1 MELEN
6 LASST
11 VEFAVSKGADQA
23 EISILKSTG
32 LSVTCRNGHQENI
45 KFSKNRSLEVV
56 VYKNG
61 RKGSAI
67 TTDMSNEAV
76 TNSVIAALN
85 LSDYTA
91 SDDCSGI
98 PETEDLIKEQFDLE
112 LFYPRESDP
121 IEAFDIALN
130 LENIAMSKDDRIKIS
145 NGSSFSSSYGIS
157 VLANS
162 NNFVISEP
170 NSFFALNVNLI
181 GELDGKMENNGSGHC
196 STDFSR
202 LWSCEKIADEAISE
216 TVGMLGAHKFATG
229 NYPVILRR
237 DIAESFL
244 FSIISALGG
253 SAQYKHSSFLS
264 SSLHTKV
271 VSDWLNI
278 DIDPLI
284 KRSLYSSTS
293 DNEGVKT
300 VAHPLI
306 HEGYVESYLLS
317 SYSARKL
324 GMKTNGHSGFLGN
337 VLVRDNR
344 KIEYGYAELLKLMD
358 KGLIITET
366 MGHGL
371 NQVTGDF
378 SYGACG
384 FYVESGI
391 IQYPVK
397 GITIAGNVKDLF
409 ANRIIA
415 LGTDYDE
422 RQNINC
428 GSILFDELKVASM

>member
-1 MELEN
+1 MKKRIIKEQMELEN

-216 TVGMLGAHKFATG
+216 TVGMLGAHKFAT
-229 NYPVILRR
+229 
-237 DIAESFL
+237 
-244 FSIISALGG
+244 
-253 SAQYKHSSFLS
+253 
-264 SSLHTKV
+264 
-271 VSDWLNI
+271 DWLNI

-344 KIEYGYAELLKLMD
+344 KIEYGYAELLKLID